1 MSVSIVTTTIAD
13 VTELEN
19 RLSEPSPGAVETL
32 RRLDG
37 DILFLG
43 AGGKMGPTLSRMA
56 RRASDLAGVRRRV
69 IAVSRFGDSRLVES
83 LNSHGIETIRCDLLD
98 EEQVRR
104 LPDAPNVVFMTG
116 MKFGSTG
123 QPWLTWAM
131 NVFLPGML
139 CRKYRNSRV
148 VAFSTGNVYPLT
160 PVALGGSTED
170 DAPAPV
176 GEYAQTA
183 LGRERIL
190 EYFSRSL
197 HIPVV
202 LLRLNY
208 AAELRYGVIVD
219 VARTVWAGE
228 AVDLTMGCL
237 NAIWQGDANAMA
249 LQAFDRCATPPR
261 VLNLAGP
268 EVLSVRRL
276 AEAFGQRFGKPAS
289 FRGIES
295 ADALLSNG
303 QQGHQLFGY
312 PRVPARHLVEWVA
325 DWVRRG
331 GVSLDKP
338 THFETRDGAF

>member
-1 MSVSIVTTTIAD
+1 MTTTITDEAD
-13 VTELEN
+13 LED

-37 DILFLG
+37 DILLLG

-56 RRASDLAGVRRRV
+56 RRASDIAGVRRRV
-69 IAVSRFGDSRLVES
+69 VAVSRFGDPRLVEA
-83 LNSHGIETIRCDLLD
+83 LNSHGVETIRCDLLD
-98 EEQVRR
+98 EEQLAQ

-116 MKFGSTG
+116 MKFGATG

-131 NVFLPGML
+131 NVFLPGIL
-139 CRKYRNSRV
+139 CRKYRRSRI

-160 PVALGGSTED
+160 PAARGGSTED

-183 LGRERIL
+183 LGRERII
-190 EYFSRSL
+190 ERFSRSL
-197 HIPVV
+197 QIPVV

-208 AAELRYGVIVD
+208 AAELRYGVIAD
-219 VARTVWAGE
+219 VARKVWTNE
-228 AVDLTMGCL
+228 PVDLTMGCF
-237 NAIWQGDANAMA
+237 NAIWQGDANSMA
-249 LQAFDRCATPPR
+249 LQAFDHCASPPT

-276 AEAFGQRFGKPAS
+276 AEEFGRRLGKS
-289 FRGIES
+289 VIFRGVEA

-303 QQGHQLFGY
+303 QRGHQLFGY
-312 PRVPARHLVEWVA
+312 PRVPARQLIEWVA
-325 DWVRRG
+325 DWISRG
-331 GVSLDKP
+331 GASFDKP
-338 THFETRDGAF
+338 THFETRDGAY